1 MFLTRTLVLLA
12 FGCAAALGMEE
23 RTPEARLLSLK
34 KVLNRYLVENRD
46 VSIHYELYNVGDATA
61 VNVKLIDRTFPPSD
75 FDVVSGSLEAT
86 FPKIPAGTNVTH
98 SVVVRPNKYGMFN
111 FTSAEVTYELG
122 ERNSEIRRSLT
133 TEPGQGGIMPE
144 VDFERRFSPHYL
156 DWAVF
161 LLLCMPSLL
170 VPFLLYNSSKSKYEN
185 LAKKSK

>member
-1 MFLTRTLVLLA
+1 MTLAQDRV
-12 FGCAAALGMEE
+12 
-23 RTPEARLLSLK
+23 PEARLLCLK

-46 VSIHYELYNVGDATA
+46 VSIDYELYNVGDATA
-61 VNVKLIDRTFPPSD
+61 VDVQLKDRTFPPTD

-86 FPKIPAGTNVTH
+86 FPKILPNTNITH

-111 FTSAEVTYELG
+111 FTAAEVEYKL
-122 ERNSEIRRSLT
+122 SEAANAEVRHSLT

-144 VDFERRFSPHYL
+144 VEFERRFSPHYL
-156 DWAVF
+156 DWVVF

-185 LAKKSK
+185 LAKKAK